1 MDAETVGLVTEA
13 FLEERIDLV
22 VTMPEEPTYPLTSR
36 LRDDSR
42 FESYTVPSEGT
53 GIAFTAAASLGG
65 RRSVFVTGIAGLLV
79 GGWALSQ
86 MGPHY
91 SMPLFIMASYRGDFS
106 DHSPIPG
113 TVLGA
118 MGLVGEPL
126 LNALRIPYRIADE
139 KRTLKRMVRD
149 AHSASRRYDT
159 PTVLLLTGE
168 VLW

>member
-1 MDAETVGLVTEA
+1 MDTETIGLVIEA
-13 FLEERIDLV
+13 FRDERIDLV
-22 VTMPEEPTYPLTSR
+22 VTMPEEPTYPLTSTI
-36 LRDDSR
+36 RDDPNFQSI
-42 FESYTVPSEGT
+42 TVPSEGT
-53 GIAFTAAASLGG
+53 GIACTAAATLGG
-65 RRSVFVTGIAGLLV
+65 RRAVFVTGIAGLLV

-91 SMPLFIMASYRGDFS
+91 GIPLFIMASYRGDFS

-139 KRTLKRMVRD
+139 KRTLKRMIRD
-149 AHSASRRYDT
+149 AHGATRRYDT

>member
-1 MDAETVGLVTEA
+1 MDAETISLVTEA

-22 VTMPEEPTYPLTSR
+22 VTTPEEPTYPLTHG
-36 LRDDSR
+36 LRDDPR
-42 FESYTVPSEGT
+42 FESYTLPSEGT
-53 GIAFTAAASLGG
+53 GITFTAAASLGG
-65 RRSVFVTGIAGLLV
+65 RRAVFVTGIAGLLV
-79 GGWALSQ
+79 GSWALSQ

-91 SMPLFIMASYRGDFS
+91 SVPLFIMASYRGDFS

-126 LNALRIPYRIADE
+126 LNALRLPYRIADE
-139 KRTLKRMVRD
+139 KRTLKKMIRD
-149 AHSASRRYDT
+149 AHTASRRYDT

-168 VLW
+168 ALW